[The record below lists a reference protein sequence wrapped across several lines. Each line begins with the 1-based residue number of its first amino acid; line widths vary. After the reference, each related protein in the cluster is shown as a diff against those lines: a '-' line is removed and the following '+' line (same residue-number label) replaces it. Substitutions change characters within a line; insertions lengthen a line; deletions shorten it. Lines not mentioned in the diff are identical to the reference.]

1 MIEVLLF
8 SFSISID
15 AFGYA
20 MGFGTR
26 NIKLSKIEF
35 LILNLTN
42 TTILTLLVLSFSY
55 LNFIFKYP
63 IVEKISSIALII
75 FGIIYVMEAF
85 KDNFKALKTKNKK
98 VSRNS
103 FSGIKDYFKFSDFFL
118 VLTIFIFENA
128 FSSLV
133 FHSSLS
139 NAVLFIFSN
148 FIFHYLFFII
158 GFDLGAKIVKKIN
171 VNTSFISGLI
181 FLILGIFNL

>member
-26 NIKLSKIEF
+26 NIKLSKLEF
-35 LILNLTN
+35 LVLNLVN
-42 TTILTLLVLSFSY
+42 TTILSLLVISFSY

-63 IVEKISSIALII
+63 IVEKISAIALII
-75 FGIIYVMEAF
+75 FGIVYIIQAF
-85 KDNFKALKTKNKK
+85 KDSLSTINVTKNNISKE
-98 VSRNS
+98 S
-103 FSGIKDYFKFSDFFL
+103 FNNIKDYFKFTDFAL

-148 FIFHYLFFII
+148 FVFHYLFFII

-171 VNTSFISGLI
+171 INTSFISGFI
-181 FLILGIFNL
+181 FLLLGIFNF